1 MAETKERGRMPSPRQ
16 VFIPIG
22 VKLVGIV
29 SLILL
34 SSLAG
39 MIILATSF
47 FSNDVARSV
56 TLNTLDRADLI
67 SEKLEAELRTY
78 VSAGQLIA
86 SSMEGGLV
94 FRGTGSSVT
103 DQLLRQN
110 PVFLETW
117 IVGRDGSGFAVQQMA
132 IETQRLE
139 DIGAE
144 QPSAEAILSRYADTF
159 ASCFSGA
166 TLIENI
172 SPDFNYPVLALGFPY
187 TLKNDQEAES
197 IVVVVFTM
205 EQVLESLKSRELY
218 VSYLVDFRGILLS
231 SMDQK
236 LVISRPS
243 LMGSSIVR
251 DSLTTSV
258 GNKQMRYSN
267 EKGRPML
274 GSYKRFFD
282 GRLTAVSEV
291 LEDTALAGVYA
302 IQKRNLLITAMVL
315 CGAMLLLF
323 FYSKSITT
331 PVRRLVDGTNLI
343 REGNYSVEISISNRD
358 EIGRLAHAFTDM
370 SKGLAEREKIK
381 TAFGKFVNKE
391 IAERVLR
398 DEIQLGGESRQA
410 AIFFSDIRSFTAISE
425 KLTPREVVEFLNA
438 YLTRMVDCVNQTHG
452 VVDKFIGDAI
462 MAVWGA
468 PYSRGNDTEN
478 AINCALMMRKALA
491 ALNEG
496 RGGER
501 APVIE
506 IGSGI
511 NTGEIIAGQIGSP
524 ERMEYTCIGDSVNL
538 AARIESLTKPFQTD
552 ILISQHSYD
561 LVKGIFKVE
570 PMKKITVKGKMEPQQ
585 VYAVIGRLDDPL
597 CPAGI
602 KELRALLGREDVSL
616 EHVDP
621 DAHEEKYKIVK

>member
-1 MAETKERGRMPSPRQ
+1 MAETEKRERLPSSRQ

-39 MIILATSF
+39 MIILATSY

-86 SSMEGGLV
+86 ASMEGGLM
-94 FRGTGSSVT
+94 FPGTGSSVT

-117 IVGRDGSGFAVQQMA
+117 IVGSDGSGFVVQQRA
-132 IETQRLE
+132 VETERLE
-139 DIGAE
+139 NIGSE
-144 QPSAEAILSRYADTF
+144 QPSAEAVLSRYAPTF

-166 TLIENI
+166 TLLENV

-187 TLKNDQEAES
+187 ILKSDKEAES

-236 LVISRPS
+236 LVIARPS
-243 LMGSSIVR
+243 LMGNSIVR
-251 DSLTTSV
+251 DSLMASV
-258 GNKQMRYSN
+258 ENKQMRYLN
-267 EKGRPML
+267 EEGRPML
-274 GSYKRFFD
+274 GSYKRFFS

-291 LEDTALAGVYA
+291 LEDTALAGVYS

-323 FYSKSITT
+323 LYSKSITT
-331 PVRRLVDGTNLI
+331 PVRRLVEGTNLV

-425 KLTPREVVEFLNA
+425 QLAPREVVEFLNE

-491 ALNEG
+491 AFNEG

-501 APVIE
+501 APIIK
-506 IGSGI
+506 IGAGI

-538 AARIESLTKPFQTD
+538 ASRIESLTKPFQTD
-552 ILISQHSYD
+552 ILISQHSHE

-570 PMKKITVKGKMEPQQ
+570 PMKKISVKGKMEPQQ
-585 VYAVIGRLDDPL
+585 VYAVIGRVDDPL
-597 CPAGI
+597 CPTGI
-602 KELRALLGREDVSL
+602 KELRALLCREDVSL
-616 EHVDP
+616 DHVDP
-621 DAHEEKYKIVK
+621 DIHEEKYEIVK

>member
-1 MAETKERGRMPSPRQ
+1 MVETEERERVPSRRQ

-29 SLILL
+29 SLILV

-39 MIILATSF
+39 MTILATSF

-78 VSAGQLIA
+78 ISAGQLIA
-86 SSMEGGLV
+86 ASMEGGFV
-94 FRGTGSSVT
+94 FYGTGSSVT
-103 DQLLRQN
+103 DHLLRQN

-117 IVGRDGSGFAVQQMA
+117 IVGRYGSGFTVQEAA
-132 IETQRLE
+132 IETQRLK
-139 DIGAE
+139 DIGVE
-144 QPSAEAILSRYADTF
+144 PPSAEAILSRYEATF
-159 ASCFSGA
+159 GSCFSGA
-166 TLIENI
+166 TLLENV
-172 SPDFNYPVLALGFPY
+172 SPDFNYPVLALGFPHI
-187 TLKNDQEAES
+187 LKNDKEAES
-197 IVVVVFTM
+197 IVVVIFTM
-205 EQVLESLKSRELY
+205 DQVLESLKSRELY
-218 VSYLVDFRGILLS
+218 VSYLVDYRGILLS

-236 LVISRPS
+236 MVIARPS
-243 LMGSSIVR
+243 LIGNSIVR
-251 DSLTTSV
+251 DSLTAGV
-258 GNKQMRYSN
+258 ENKQMRYSN
-267 EKGRPML
+267 DQGRPML
-274 GSYKRFFD
+274 GSYKRFFN

-302 IQKRNLLITAMVL
+302 LQRRNLLITVMVL
-315 CGAMLLLF
+315 CSAMLLLF

-331 PVRRLVDGTNLI
+331 PVRRLVEGTNLV
-343 REGNYSVEISISNRD
+343 REGNYSAKISISNRD

-398 DEIQLGGESRQA
+398 DEIQLGGENRQA

-425 KLTPREVVEFLNA
+425 KLTPREVVEFLNE
-438 YLTRMVDCVNQTHG
+438 YMTRMVECVNQTYG
-452 VVDKFIGDAI
+452 VVDKYIGDAI

-491 ALNEG
+491 EFNEG
-496 RGGER
+496 RGDER
-501 APVIE
+501 TPIIK
-506 IGSGI
+506 IGAGI

-538 AARIESLTKPFQTD
+538 ASRIESLTKPFQTD
-552 ILISQHSYD
+552 ILISQHSYE

-597 CPAGI
+597 CLAGI
-602 KELRALLGREDVSL
+602 KELRALLGREDVYL
-616 EHVDP
+616 DHVDP
-621 DAHEEKYKIVK
+621 DAHEEKYEVVE